1 MNTLEAIAQRRS
13 IRKYKEAPVPD
24 ELIEKVLAAAT
35 QAPSGMNRQPWH
47 FVVVK
52 EDKRMEMTRLMREGI
67 QKAKEAGINI
77 ASSPG
82 TARIMDLAPVTIFVF
97 NSNLLNDDHEWTLID
112 RISNLM
118 DVQSIG
124 AAIQNML
131 LAAQELGLGT
141 LWIGDVFYAY
151 DELCAWMGE
160 THQMVAAVALG
171 YPDEEP
177 PARPRK
183 AVADVTTWL

>member
-97 NSNLLNDDHEWTLID
+97 NSNMLNDDHEWTLID

>member
-24 ELIEKVLAAAT
+24 ELIEKVLTAAT

-67 QKAKEAGINI
+67 QKAKDAGINI

-97 NSNLLNDDHEWTLID
+97 NTDRLNEDQGWTPID
-112 RISNLM
+112 RIMNVM

-131 LAAQELGLGT
+131 LAAHELGLGA

-160 THQMVAAVALG
+160 THQMIAAVALG

-183 AVADVTTWL
+183 AVDDVTTWL